1 MKNKKRNRRN
11 FFRRVRRFRSKILSL
26 FELVVK
32 QFVELPR
39 QIPVLRP
46 VAVVRHAVGPHQAN
60 VGGDLARVRVM
71 ALFEVL
77 LDRGQVHRPLDHL
90 RIVPEVVRLP
100 IHGQPERF
108 CRRRAKATGKEESA
122 ALGTVRENAL

>member
-1 MKNKKRNRRN
+1 M
-11 FFRRVRRFRSKILSL
+11 SI
-26 FELVVK
+26 
-32 QFVELPR
+32 
-39 QIPVLRP
+39 
-46 VAVVRHAVGPHQAN
+46 GPHEAD
-60 VGGDLARVRVM
+60 VRGDLARIRVL

-77 LDRGQVHRPLDHL
+77 LDRGQVHGAFDHL

-122 ALGTVRENAL
+122 ALGTVRENDL